1 MAQDTQPQLVVGLG
15 ELLWDLLPSG
25 AQLGGTVSNFA
36 VMAGRLGSHAICAS
50 RVGDDDLG
58 RQARN
63 RLSRLP
69 VDTSFL
75 QTDPQH
81 PTSTVSVQLKDGQ
94 PQYTIEEPVAWD
106 YLELTPEWLALAAR
120 ANAVCFGTLAQR
132 NPVARQTIE
141 GFLAA
146 TSSGCVRVFDVN
158 LRAPFY
164 SASVIERSL
173 KLTTLLKM
181 NDGEMPVML
190 HLLGLAGD
198 AEGTT
203 EEGLLAGA
211 RRLLECFPVQ
221 LVCVTM
227 GGNGSL
233 LVTREQ
239 VDRHPGIPIRVVD
252 TVGAGDAFTAALTH
266 YYLQNAPLSV
276 INDAGNRWGS
286 WVASQPGAMPPLDS
300 ATHDAITAAV
310 GRYER

>member
-1 MAQDTQPQLVVGLG
+1 MAQDTQPKLVVGLG

-36 VMAGRLGSHAICAS
+36 VMAGRLGNHAVCAS

-58 RQARN
+58 RQARD
-63 RLSRLP
+63 RLSRLA

-75 QTDPQH
+75 QTDPQQ

-106 YLELTPEWLALAAR
+106 YLELSLEWLALAAR
-120 ANAVCFGTLAQR
+120 ADAVCFGTLAQR
-132 NPVARQTIE
+132 DSVARRTIA

-146 TSSGCVRVFDVN
+146 TSPGCVRVFDVN
-158 LRAPFY
+158 LRVPFY

-173 KLTTLLKM
+173 QLTTLLKM
-181 NDGEMPVML
+181 NDSEMPL
-190 HLLGLAGD
+190 ILTLLGVASEAG
-198 AEGTT
+198 GTT
-203 EEGLLAGA
+203 AEELLAGA
-211 RRLLECFPVQ
+211 RLLLERFPVQ

-227 GGNGSL
+227 GSSGSL

-239 VDRHPGIPIRVVD
+239 VDRHRGIPVRVVD

-266 YYLQNAPLSV
+266 YYLQKAPLSV

-286 WVASQPGAMPPLDS
+286 WVASQPGAMPALDS
-300 ATHDAITAAV
+300 ATQDAITAAV
-310 GRYER
+310 GQSER